1 MGNHAL
7 RKRRFAESYATKRER
22 IECRLYEIAGVR
34 VFRAFVFRLEKL
46 IHRRDKGQ
54 NVNYHIDDYGSKAPT
69 DFKKY
74 LALNAA
80 IHIRNAV
87 FLSAVLV
94 LCMLLPSKY
103 TAAAYGAALLLVK
116 DLYCIMLQRYNFL
129 RIAAAERR
137 IAARRENVIRGRAD
151 RVCAYCA
158 ENNVVF
164 ENSAAEEIVEK
175 LLHAV
180 ENGENIFVCDE
191 DAEALYLLGKVLMES
206 QIKKDGGSQY
216 GN

>member
-1 MGNHAL
+1 M

>member
-1 MGNHAL
+1 M
-7 RKRRFAESYATKRER
+7 RKRRFTESYATKRER

-34 VFRAFVFRLEKL
+34 VFRALVFRLEKL
-46 IHRRDKGQ
+46 IHRRDKGK

-80 IHIRNAV
+80 IHIRNV
-87 FLSAVLV
+87 IFLSAVLV
-94 LCMLLPSKY
+94 LFMLILPKY
-103 TAAAYGAALLLVK
+103 AAAAYGVALLLLK

-129 RIAAAERR
+129 RITAAERR

-164 ENSAAEEIVEK
+164 ENRAAEEIVEK
-175 LLHAV
+175 LLRAV
-180 ENGENIFVCDE
+180 ESGENVFVCDE
-191 DAEALYLLGKVLMES
+191 DVEPLYLLGKILIES
-206 QIKKDGGSQY
+206 QIKKDGGSHY